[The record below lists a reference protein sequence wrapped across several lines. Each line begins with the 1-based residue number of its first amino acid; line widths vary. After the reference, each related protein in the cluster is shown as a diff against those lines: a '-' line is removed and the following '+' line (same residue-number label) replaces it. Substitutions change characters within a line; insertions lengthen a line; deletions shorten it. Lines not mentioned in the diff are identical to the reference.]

1 MKVRARVGAALT
13 TVLLAVVGAVA
24 LASPASAASY
34 GPYELKHGRS
44 GLCLEAPTSNLNQ
57 QLILNYCGGPASHNE
72 HFIFDDSGTG
82 AYQYFVRLEGTSYCL
97 VPGNADLFGS
107 TVVLWPCDYGS
118 YRFVWYLGF
127 PRETDHDVRNLMNM
141 YTVQHN
147 APASGWCIDST
158 NSNAGVYVTMRGC
171 YGDGFWWLT
180 PKS

>member
-1 MKVRARVGAALT
+1 MKIRARVGAALT
-13 TVLLAVVGAVA
+13 AVLLGVVGAAA
-24 LASPASAASY
+24 LASPASAAAY
-34 GPYELKHGRS
+34 GPYELKHGAS
-44 GLCLEAPTSNLNQ
+44 GFCLEAPTSNINQ

-107 TVVLWPCDYGS
+107 TIVLWPCDYGS

-127 PRETDHDVRNLMNM
+127 PSEVNHAQRNLMNV
-141 YTVQHN
+141 YTAQ
-147 APASGWCIDST
+147 APLYSPRCIDNT
-158 NSNAGVYVTMRGC
+158 NTSAGVYVKMLGC